1 MIKTTIKV
9 EGMMC
14 PMCEKHVN
22 EAVKKSFEVDEVVS
36 SHDEGTTVI
45 TSKDPLDTD
54 AVMAAINE
62 AGYKAISA
70 QAE

>member
-22 EAVKKSFEVDEVVS
+22 EAVKKSFEIEEVVS
-36 SHDEGTTVI
+36 SHADGTTVI

-54 AVMAAINE
+54 AVMAVINE